1 MGSHSG
7 DEGVGMRGRRSDQD
21 RFQPAKKVRPHTLE
35 YTSEVQWFSN
45 GGEVYSLQ
53 RIGVSRLGNN
63 NDLCKCV
70 PCHAVRQ
77 AQEILAD
84 DVSETDEIGVTSLR
98 LKEVRITEFRR
109 FTDLTIRD
117 IPETTRLILLAGP
130 NGCGKSSFFDALYTW
145 YSWNAGKGYR
155 WEKDY
160 HVKAGSTERDEPGD
174 DIELSFHDDIDVSS
188 KKNIY
193 ARSAY
198 RNDPEFNLN
207 RLSMQGDLLD
217 QISVH
222 RMIDNDVSVSRNY
235 QRLVSQSVAAV
246 HGSGIGE
253 ETSEQYRRNTTLYDY
268 DRDTIGRV
276 AGPLSKLFPDLILDS
291 LGNPLEN
298 GTFYFTKGTSEE
310 FVFKNLSGGEKA
322 AFDLILDLIVAKKE
336 YDNTIYCIDE
346 PEAHMHTKL
355 QANLLSVL
363 YDLIP
368 NNCQL
373 ILATHSIGIM
383 RMARELENENPGT
396 VVFLDFGDV
405 DFDEPA
411 TLEPVR
417 PNRNFWKRAY
427 DVALGDIAELVA
439 PSQVVICEGEPA
451 TTPPPRN
458 HSIDAQCYSNIF
470 EEEFPDTEFI
480 SMGSDSQI
488 LGDKRGLAEALQK
501 LLGAVSITRLVD
513 RDDRS
518 DEEVSEARV
527 SSNVRVL
534 SRRNLESYLFDDEVL
549 KALAIANEKG
559 TLIPQLLSAKQTLLA
574 EITDRAADDLKPASG
589 RIYNDCKTILRLT
602 RPGNNATAFMRD
614 TLSKHVRPDMTVYSE
629 LKQDIFEGES

>member
-1 MGSHSG
+1 M
-7 DEGVGMRGRRSDQD
+7 
-21 RFQPAKKVRPHTLE
+21 
-35 YTSEVQWFSN
+35 
-45 GGEVYSLQ
+45 
-53 RIGVSRLGNN
+53 
-63 NDLCKCV
+63 
-70 PCHAVRQ
+70 
-77 AQEILAD
+77 
-84 DVSETDEIGVTSLR
+84 R

-130 NGCGKSSFFDALYTW
+130 NGCGKSSFFDAVHTW
-145 YSWNAGKGYR
+145 YGWKTRKGRSWDS
-155 WEKDY
+155 DY
-160 HVKAGSTERDEPGD
+160 HAKAGSAVRDRFSND
-174 DIELSFHDDIDVSS
+174 VQLTFHDNVDEQS
-188 KKNIY
+188 KKNVY
-193 ARSAY
+193 VRSAY
-198 RNDPEFNLN
+198 RNDPEF
-207 RLSMQGDLLD
+207 RLDSLSRQGDLLD
-217 QISVH
+217 QRSVP
-222 RMIDNDVSVSRNY
+222 RMIDNDVTVSRNY

-246 HGSGIGE
+246 HGSASRVP
-253 ETSEQYRRNTTLYDY
+253 TSEAYRRRTTLYDY
-268 DRDTIGRV
+268 DRETIGRI
-276 AGPLSKLFPDLILDS
+276 AGPLKDLFPDLFLDN
-291 LGNPLEN
+291 LGDPLEN
-298 GTFYFTKGTSEE
+298 GTFYFTKGTGEE

-322 AFDLILDLIVAKKE
+322 GFDLILDLVIAQRE

-346 PEAHMHTKL
+346 PESHMHTRL
-355 QANLLSVL
+355 QAKLLTVL
-363 YDLIP
+363 YELIP

-373 ILATHSIGIM
+373 ILATHSIGMM

-451 TTPPPRN
+451 TTTTPRN

-527 SSNVRVL
+527 SGNVRVL

-559 TLIPQLLSAKQTLLA
+559 TFIPQLLSAKQTILA

-589 RIYNDCKTILRLT
+589 RIYNACKTILQLT
-602 RPGNNATAFMRD
+602 RPGNNTTAFMRD